1 MKELLKH
8 ALLRLTRKSAL
19 DIERKK
25 KKPSQYNLSLYVFN
39 IALYSVETDHYQF
52 SYKVIASVVS
62 IQM

>member
-1 MKELLKH
+1 M
-8 ALLRLTRKSAL
+8 RLTRKSAL

-39 IALYSVETDHYQF
+39 IALYSVKTDHYQF
-52 SYKVIASVVS
+52 SYKVIASVIS